1 MPSFYLDQAG
11 RGNLIGFSLFFDTL
25 HITSEKLIVEPV
37 VGTEER
43 PDVLVIDRV
52 SQEIT
57 LQSNNGQIPASAISK
72 NIYGLMGILR
82 LVAGPYLIVVTQRQN
97 VGTIAGQPIWKVVKT
112 EVISYKRTL
121 THLTERQVSLN
132 KSYLALLDVMLNTE
146 NFYFSA
152 TYDLTHTLQ
161 RLYNTSP
168 DFHSLAL
175 HERADQRFAW
185 NSHVLRELTQ
195 QPELAKFCMPMMLGY
210 VSITNSFINNQRI
223 SYILISRR
231 CIYRA
236 GTRFNVRGVD
246 MQGHVANFVE
256 TEQIFHYEDNICSFV
271 QTRGS
276 IPIFWKQ
283 KADLKRLPNPVVLD
297 TDHLSAFQKHFD
309 QQIYTY
315 GSQVIVNLVNQDGA
329 EKCLENTFS
338 QVITTAQNKNIR
350 YEPFD
355 FHKECK
361 KMRWDR
367 LSILL
372 DRLEPDR
379 KRFGYFYQQQSQVLK
394 TQTGVFRTNCVDCLD
409 RTNVVQSLL
418 ASHVLYDQCV
428 ALGILASDQDLQS
441 QTKFDNVFK
450 NVWADNADIISK
462 EYAGTGA
469 LKTDF
474 TRTGKRTQKGMLQDG
489 FNSAIR
495 YIKNN
500 FQDGNRQDAMDLFL
514 GNYLVEENEGLTT
527 KSPLESDR
535 DWKYYAVPVIFV
547 VAFSMFVVSILLP
560 DEHLSEQMM
569 YVLFWGMASL
579 LSMGT
584 IFMYGIVFVDQPR
597 LAVAKFKM
605 E

>member
-1 MPSFYLDQAG
+1 MMLSANMAVYDFMK
-11 RGNLIGFSLFFDTL
+11 L
-25 HITSEKLIVEPV
+25 HITSEKFIVEPV
-37 VGTEER
+37 GDSENQR
-43 PDVLVIDRV
+43 DLLVIDRI

-57 LQSNNGQIPASAISK
+57 LQSNEGQIPASAISK
-72 NIYGLMGILR
+72 NIYGIVGILR

-97 VGTIAGQPIWKVVKT
+97 VGSIGGQHIWKVAKT
-112 EVISYKRTL
+112 EVISYKRSL
-121 THLTERQVSLN
+121 THLTEKQVSLN
-132 KSYLALLDVMLNTE
+132 KSYLSLLDVMLTTE
-146 NFYFSA
+146 SFYYST

-168 DFHSLAL
+168 DFQSLAL
-175 HERADQRFAW
+175 HERADQRFVW
-185 NSHVLRELTQ
+185 NTHVLRELAQ
-195 QPELAKFCMPMMLGY
+195 QPELAKFCLPMMLGN
-210 VSITNSFINNQRI
+210 VSINACTINNHQVF
-223 SYILISRR
+223 YILISRR

-256 TEQIFHYEDNICSFV
+256 TEQILQYEENICSFV

-309 QQIYTY
+309 HQIYTY
-315 GSQVIVNLVNQDGA
+315 GSQVVVNLVNQDGA
-329 EKCLENTFS
+329 EKCLENTLS
-338 QVITTAQNKNIR
+338 QVITSAQNKNIR

-361 KMRWDR
+361 RMRWDR

-379 KRFGYFYQQQSQVLK
+379 NRFGYFLQQRNQVSK
-394 TQTGVFRTNCVDCLD
+394 TQSGVFRTNCVDCLD

-418 ASHVLYDQCV
+418 ARVTLQEQCV
-428 ALGILASDQDLQS
+428 TLGILAPEQNVTS
-441 QTKFDNVFK
+441 QTKFDSVFK

-474 TRTGKRTQKGMLQDG
+474 TR
-489 FNSAIR
+489 
-495 YIKNN
+495 
-500 FQDGNRQDAMDLFL
+500 
-514 GNYLVEENEGLTT
+514 
-527 KSPLESDR
+527 
-535 DWKYYAVPVIFV
+535 
-547 VAFSMFVVSILLP
+547 
-560 DEHLSEQMM
+560 
-569 YVLFWGMASL
+569 
-579 LSMGT
+579 
-584 IFMYGIVFVDQPR
+584 
-597 LAVAKFKM
+597 
-605 E
+605 